1 MIRFF
6 TRTCVAMA
14 FAAALPAMGL
24 AQNEDDVLRY
34 GWVAPLGSSRTMAM
48 GGAFGALGGDLGSM
62 GINPAGLGLYRRGDL
77 AITTGLN
84 SANTDASWN
93 TTSAASAKFQGTTS
107 NLGVALTYPSVDAD
121 WPFFTLAVGRQV
133 RMPFN
138 QRIFIEG
145 VPSESTVSD
154 LFVQQ
159 ALDDAAIYGYA
170 STDEALGGG
179 DIFPYSASLAW
190 RTLLLLPDNDDIYA
204 TAVGG
209 PVEVKRVIERSG
221 RMWETQI
228 GFGTCYRDRLSIGAT
243 LGLPKVEFEET
254 STHQE
259 TTVSAEDDLR
269 AWDYNE
275 RLNVDGQGILLR
287 AGVNWRVT
295 SQLRLGLAH
304 QTRGRMTLLDNY
316 STSLSTQW
324 ADGNERAASSP
335 ITNNEYLVYT
345 PRRTTVS
352 ASFLMGKLG
361 VLAADYVH
369 TDLRDGEL
377 GDPGTIL
384 SSGYN
389 YAAENVAVD
398 SSLQIVREARV
409 GLELRLGPSKE
420 YRIRMGGGTGNSPFN
435 PNGVATDG
443 SRHHASFGAEYRIG
457 DVHFSVAWRRTW
469 HKEDYLFMGAFH
481 PESRGTLDRTSA
493 ALMFG
498 AGLRL

>member
-1 MIRFF
+1 M
-6 TRTCVAMA
+6 
-14 FAAALPAMGL
+14 
-24 AQNEDDVLRY
+24 
-34 GWVAPLGSSRTMAM
+34 
-48 GGAFGALGGDLGSM
+48 
-62 GINPAGLGLYRRGDL
+62 
-77 AITTGLN
+77 
-84 SANTDASWN
+84 
-93 TTSAASAKFQGTTS
+93 
-107 NLGVALTYPSVDAD
+107 
-121 WPFFTLAVGRQV
+121 
-133 RMPFN
+133 
-138 QRIFIEG
+138 
-145 VPSESTVSD
+145 
-154 LFVQQ
+154 
-159 ALDDAAIYGYA
+159 
-170 STDEALGGG
+170 
-179 DIFPYSASLAW
+179 
-190 RTLLLLPDNDDIYA
+190 
-204 TAVGG
+204 
-209 PVEVKRVIERSG
+209 
-221 RMWETQI
+221 
-228 GFGTCYRDRLSIGAT
+228 
-243 LGLPKVEFEET
+243 
-254 STHQE
+254 
-259 TTVSAEDDLR
+259 SAEDDLR
-269 AWDYNE
+269 VWDYNE

-324 ADGNERAASSP
+324 ADGSERAASSP
-335 ITNNEYLVYT
+335 ITNNEYLVYS

-384 SSGYN
+384 SSGYD

-398 SSLQIVREARV
+398 SSLQVVREARV

-481 PESRGTLDRTSA
+481 PESRGTLGRTSA